1 MNYAINDRW
10 KLATFI
16 LVILTFIHRG
26 CNSES
31 LDDITIFN
39 EDETRSRLLML
50 NGHMYFHA
58 GKEKNI
64 TFVAGAGG
72 SIFFGEKDLNL
83 LPQLVDFETLK
94 GDVGNAKVR
103 LQQVIKS
110 ADVLKYQIKLKS
122 GDIAS
127 LNRKIANITRRLS
140 SLNNTKK
147 DGMGRKLRGL
157 LNAVKAHLVLLD
169 VRLKKDECAEA
180 PCQNGGTCVDLYNKF
195 LCICPSSYEGAVCES
210 RVDECA
216 LYEGTHA
223 GCQNNGT
230 CVNKP
235 TGFQCIC
242 RKGYHGRLCQ
252 IKGTACEFSLDLCGS
267 AGHCIPA
274 PPVDDSSEPGYRCL
288 CEWGYRSSTDKANPT
303 CEDIN
308 ECESNPCYPGSS
320 CINLPGSFKCSGC
333 PAGMTGNGINCFD
346 IDECADS
353 DAVTCSKDPLVQCI
367 NTIGSFTCAPCPPGY
382 RGDGRICTKKDPCET
397 APCYP
402 GAKCFNMGSSS
413 LNEGGFRCECP
424 RGMIGDGIG
433 KEGCYR
439 SNVTLCHSD
448 TCYNQ
453 GTCQVISETEYLCHC
468 EWGYAGKRCEYATAC
483 LNNICGGRGECIPK
497 ADASFE
503 CKCIRGYYGNKCQ
516 FEEDGCGGHSTNT
529 SGVIKYPDWTWYH
542 FGRNKSCEW
551 TIVVN
556 EPNKIIQIT
565 FTNFHLPSSGVDSV
579 VCSRADA
586 NVTLRDGDSSNSPLV
601 GVYCGHRGSSS

>member
-1 MNYAINDRW
+1 
-10 KLATFI
+10 
-16 LVILTFIHRG
+16 
-26 CNSES
+26 
-31 LDDITIFN
+31 
-39 EDETRSRLLML
+39 
-50 NGHMYFHA
+50 
-58 GKEKNI
+58 
-64 TFVAGAGG
+64 
-72 SIFFGEKDLNL
+72 
-83 LPQLVDFETLK
+83 
-94 GDVGNAKVR
+94 
-103 LQQVIKS
+103 
-110 ADVLKYQIKLKS
+110 
-122 GDIAS
+122 
-127 LNRKIANITRRLS
+127 
-140 SLNNTKK
+140 
-147 DGMGRKLRGL
+147 MGRKLRGL

-235 TGFQCIC
+235 TGFQCTC
-242 RKGYHGRLCQ
+242 PKGYHGRRCQ

-274 PPVDDSSEPGYRCL
+274 PPVDDSSEPGYRCI

-353 DAVTCSKDPLVQCI
+353 DAITCSKDPLVQCI
-367 NTIGSFTCAPCPPGY
+367 NTIGSYTCAPCPPGY
-382 RGDGRICTKKDPCET
+382 RGDGRICTKQDPCET

-468 EWGYAGKRCEYATAC
+468 EWGYAGTRCEYATAC

-529 SGVIKYPDWTWYH
+529 SGTIKYPDWTWYH

-551 TIVVN
+551 TIAVN
-556 EPNKIIQIT
+556 EPNKIIEIT

-579 VCSRADA
+579 ICSRADA

-601 GVYCGHRGSSS
+601 ECGGREYGNEGQISLYDYGKSETCQWHVSVDPSRHIEVTIEPFVLGSKEIRNCSINSLEVSHIDCFLFFWYYFYQNFRNTI

>member
-1 MNYAINDRW
+1 
-10 KLATFI
+10 
-16 LVILTFIHRG
+16 
-26 CNSES
+26 
-31 LDDITIFN
+31 
-39 EDETRSRLLML
+39 
-50 NGHMYFHA
+50 
-58 GKEKNI
+58 
-64 TFVAGAGG
+64 
-72 SIFFGEKDLNL
+72 
-83 LPQLVDFETLK
+83 VDFETLK

-235 TGFQCIC
+235 TGFQ
-242 RKGYHGRLCQ
+242 LCQ

-274 PPVDDSSEPGYRCL
+274 PPPGYRCL

-333 PAGMTGNGINCFD
+333 PAGMTVF
-346 IDECADS
+346 
-353 DAVTCSKDPLVQCI
+353 P
-367 NTIGSFTCAPCPPGY
+367 
-382 RGDGRICTKKDPCET
+382 
-397 APCYP
+397 
-402 GAKCFNMGSSS
+402 
-413 LNEGGFRCECP
+413 
-424 RGMIGDGIG
+424 
-433 KEGCYR
+433 
-439 SNVTLCHSD
+439 
-448 TCYNQ
+448 
-453 GTCQVISETEYLCHC
+453 
-468 EWGYAGKRCEYATAC
+468 
-483 LNNICGGRGECIPK
+483 
-497 ADASFE
+497 
-503 CKCIRGYYGNKCQ
+503 
-516 FEEDGCGGHSTNT
+516 
-529 SGVIKYPDWTWYH
+529 
-542 FGRNKSCEW
+542 
-551 TIVVN
+551 
-556 EPNKIIQIT
+556 
-565 FTNFHLPSSGVDSV
+565 VDV
-579 VCSRADA
+579 
-586 NVTLRDGDSSNSPLV
+586 PF
-601 GVYCGHRGSSS
+601 